1 MTGFRHAHLISA
13 LRFAILANGSQLELR
28 MTDSTT
34 PATDALSTE
43 AELRD
48 VYAKPAKAVLDK
60 VFPRLDQHSRRF
72 IELSPFFCI
81 GSSRPD
87 GLGDVSPRGGEP
99 GFVYVIDDTHI
110 AFPDRPGNNRL
121 DTLTNIVHH
130 PAVALLFFLPGVE
143 EMLRLNGIASI
154 TKDEN
159 LMTRFV
165 HDGKRPRSVVLVQT
179 REIYFHCSKALK
191 RSDLWNPDKRLPK
204 GAFPTLGQVA
214 RDQFKT
220 LMPAK
225 VIDFALGLDAKKNL
239 Y

>member
-1 MTGFRHAHLISA
+1 
-13 LRFAILANGSQLELR
+13 

-34 PATDALSTE
+34 PAAPASADGLATE
-43 AELRD
+43 TELRT
-48 VYAKPAKAVLDK
+48 VYAHPAKLVLEK
-60 VFPRLDQHSRRF
+60 SFPRLDKHSRRF

-99 GFVYVIDDTHI
+99 GFVHALDDTHI

-121 DTLTNIVHH
+121 DTLTNIVHQ

-143 EMLRLNGIASI
+143 EMLRLNGLASI
-154 TKDEN
+154 TKNEG

-165 HDGKRPRSVVLVQT
+165 HDGKRPRSVVLVET
-179 REIYFHCSKALK
+179 REVYFHCSKALK

-214 RDQFKT
+214 RDQFKS
-220 LMPAK
+220 LIPAK
-225 VIDFALGLDAKKNL
+225 MIDFALGRDAKKNL